1 MYSRASYRA
10 SDHVGGASEARSK
23 KPSPFF
29 LFCGPKVDVFFFLF
43 LFFIN
48 EGRMFFFPTRR
59 SLFALT
65 LFLRAVAQW
74 RKAFRD
80 AAGSV

>member
-1 MYSRASYRA
+1 MSAKRAKRA
-10 SDHVGGASEARSK
+10 QKGHPA
-23 KPSPFF
+23 FF
-29 LFCGPKVDVFFFLF
+29 LFAAQSQIFFFFFLYF
-43 LFFIN
+43 FFIS

-65 LFLRAVAQW
+65 LFFEPWLAQW

-80 AAGSV
+80 AVGSV